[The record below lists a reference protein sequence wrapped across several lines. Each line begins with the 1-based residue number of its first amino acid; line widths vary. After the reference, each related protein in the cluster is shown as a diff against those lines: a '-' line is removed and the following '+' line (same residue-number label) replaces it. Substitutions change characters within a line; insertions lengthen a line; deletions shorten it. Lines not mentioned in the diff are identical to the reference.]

1 MIANLKMTMKFI
13 LLAVLIPISAGVVA
27 LIALRGTEKLKYEY
41 DNLYGFMLLPIMD
54 IDQGN
59 LHLQRLEVVNHTDGE
74 KVITLLLRK

>member
-59 LHLQRLEVVNHTDGE
+59 LHLLAQLDRFIDAFGLQH
-74 KVITLLLRK
+74 